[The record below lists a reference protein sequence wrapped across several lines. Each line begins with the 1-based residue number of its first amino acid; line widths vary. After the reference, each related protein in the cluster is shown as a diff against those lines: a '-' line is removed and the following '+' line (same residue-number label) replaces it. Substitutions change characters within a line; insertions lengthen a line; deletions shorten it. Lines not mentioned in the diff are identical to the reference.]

1 MRRLHSVDIRR
12 VDLEEKAVCT
22 DYPPIWKLTAKR
34 KVMPTHKNQTRLSV
48 LKTYKLYIGG
58 QFPRTESGRYYTVND
73 ADGNPLANACLSSRK
88 DLREAVS
95 AARTAFGSWSGKTAY
110 NRGQILYRM
119 AEVVESR
126 RTEMIRELT
135 DSGSSTT
142 QAKKEVDTCIDTLVH
157 FAGWCDKYQQ
167 LFSAVNPV
175 ASSHFNFSVP
185 EPMGVVGIL
194 AGMRHPLLG
203 LIQPMAAAIAG
214 GNTCVVLAHPDR
226 PLAAISFA
234 EALATSDL
242 PGGVVNILTGK
253 IGELLPWMASHM
265 DVNALLMNRDP
276 ATAWKET
283 QITATSNLKRIIPAN
298 EKDPLSPYRILDMQ
312 EIKTT
317 WHPIEN
323 IAPAGSAY

>member
-1 MRRLHSVDIRR
+1 M
-12 VDLEEKAVCT
+12 
-22 DYPPIWKLTAKR
+22 PIN
-34 KVMPTHKNQTRLSV
+34 KNQTRLSV

-73 ADGNPLANACLSSRK
+73 ADGNALANACLSSRK
-88 DLREAVS
+88 DLRDAVT
-95 AARTAFGSWSGKTAY
+95 AARSAFGGWSGKTAY

-119 AEVVESR
+119 AEVVEAR
-126 RTEMIRELT
+126 RIEMIRELT
-135 DSGSSTT
+135 DSGSSTA
-142 QAKKEVDTCIDTLVH
+142 QAKKEVDACIDTLVH

-185 EPMGVVGIL
+185 EPMGVVGIM
-194 AGMRHPLLG
+194 ANNKQPLLG

-214 GNTCVVLAHPDR
+214 GNTCVIVAHTDR
-226 PLAAISFA
+226 PLAAISFT

-253 IGELLPWMASHM
+253 TSELLPWMAGHL
-265 DVNALLMNRDP
+265 DVNAILMSSKDNSAWKDTQLA
-276 ATAWKET
+276 ATA
-283 QITATSNLKRIIPAN
+283 NLKRIVSLSENDA
-298 EKDPLSPYRILDMQ
+298 LSPYRILDLQ
-312 EIKTT
+312 EIQTT

>member
-1 MRRLHSVDIRR
+1 M
-12 VDLEEKAVCT
+12 
-22 DYPPIWKLTAKR
+22 PIK
-34 KVMPTHKNQTRLSV
+34 KNQTRLSV

-58 QFPRTESGRYYTVND
+58 QFPRSESGRYYTVND
-73 ADGNPLANACLSSRK
+73 ADGNALANACLSSRK
-88 DLREAVS
+88 DLRDAVT
-95 AARTAFGSWSGKTAY
+95 AARSAFGGWSGKSAY

-119 AEVVESR
+119 AEVVEAR

-135 DSGSSTT
+135 DSGSSTA
-142 QAKKEVDTCIDTLVH
+142 QAKKEVDACIDTLVH
-157 FAGWCDKYQQ
+157 FAGWCDKYHQ
-167 LFSAVNPV
+167 LFSTVNPV

-185 EPMGVVGIL
+185 EPMGVVGIM
-194 AGMRHPLLG
+194 ANNEQPLLG

-214 GNTCVVLAHPDR
+214 GNTCVIMAHTDR

-253 IGELLPWMASHM
+253 TSELLPWMAGHL
-265 DVNALLMNRDP
+265 DVNAILMSSLDNS
-276 ATAWKET
+276 AWKET
-283 QITATSNLKRIIPAN
+283 QLAATANLKRIVSLPENDA
-298 EKDPLSPYRILDMQ
+298 LSPYRILDLQ

-323 IAPAGSAY
+323 IASAGSAY

>member
-1 MRRLHSVDIRR
+1 M
-12 VDLEEKAVCT
+12 
-22 DYPPIWKLTAKR
+22 PIK
-34 KVMPTHKNQTRLSV
+34 KNQTRLSV

-58 QFPRTESGRYYTVND
+58 QFPRTESGRYYTVSD
-73 ADGNPLANACLSSRK
+73 ADGKALANACLSSRK
-88 DLREAVS
+88 DLRDAVT
-95 AARTAFGSWSGKTAY
+95 AARSAFGGWSGKTAY

-119 AEVVESR
+119 AEVVEAR

-135 DSGSSTT
+135 DSRSSTA
-142 QAKKEVDTCIDTLVH
+142 QAKKEVDACIDTLVH
-157 FAGWCDKYQQ
+157 FAGWCDKYHQ
-167 LFSAVNPV
+167 LFSTVNPV

-185 EPMGVVGIL
+185 EPMGVVGIM
-194 AGMRHPLLG
+194 ANNEQPLLG

-214 GNTCVVLAHPDR
+214 GNTCVIMAHTDR

-253 IGELLPWMASHM
+253 TSELLPWMAGHL
-265 DVNALLMNRDP
+265 DVNAILMSSLDNS
-276 ATAWKET
+276 AWKET
-283 QITATSNLKRIIPAN
+283 QLAATANLKRIVSLPENDA
-298 EKDPLSPYRILDMQ
+298 LSPYRILDLQ

-323 IAPAGSAY
+323 IASAGSAY

>member
-1 MRRLHSVDIRR
+1 M
-12 VDLEEKAVCT
+12 
-22 DYPPIWKLTAKR
+22 PIK
-34 KVMPTHKNQTRLSV
+34 KNQTRLSV

-58 QFPRTESGRYYTVND
+58 QFPRTESGRYYTVSD
-73 ADGNPLANACLSSRK
+73 ADGKALANACLSSRK
-88 DLREAVS
+88 DLRDAVT
-95 AARTAFGSWSGKTAY
+95 AARSAFGGWSGKSAY

-119 AEVVESR
+119 AEVVEAR

-135 DSGSSTT
+135 DSGSSTA
-142 QAKKEVDTCIDTLVH
+142 QAKKEVDACIDTLVH
-157 FAGWCDKYQQ
+157 FAGWCDKYHQ
-167 LFSAVNPV
+167 LFSTVNPV

-185 EPMGVVGIL
+185 EPMGVVGIM
-194 AGMRHPLLG
+194 ANNEQPLLG

-214 GNTCVVLAHPDR
+214 GNTCVIVAHTDR

-253 IGELLPWMASHM
+253 KSELLPWMAGHL
-265 DVNALLMNRDP
+265 DVNAILMSSLDNS
-276 ATAWKET
+276 AWKET
-283 QITATSNLKRIIPAN
+283 QLAATANLKRIVSLPENDA
-298 EKDPLSPYRILDMQ
+298 LSPYRILDLQ

-323 IAPAGSAY
+323 IASAGSAY

>member
-1 MRRLHSVDIRR
+1 M
-12 VDLEEKAVCT
+12 
-22 DYPPIWKLTAKR
+22 PIK
-34 KVMPTHKNQTRLSV
+34 KNQTRLSV

-58 QFPRTESGRYYTVND
+58 QFPRTESGRYYTVSD
-73 ADGNPLANACLSSRK
+73 ADGKALANACLSSRK
-88 DLREAVS
+88 DLRDAVT
-95 AARTAFGSWSGKTAY
+95 AARSAFGGWSGKTAY

-119 AEVVESR
+119 AEVVEAR

-135 DSGSSTT
+135 DSGSSTA
-142 QAKKEVDTCIDTLVH
+142 QAKKEVDACIDTLVH
-157 FAGWCDKYQQ
+157 FAGWCDKYHQ
-167 LFSAVNPV
+167 LFSTVNPV

-185 EPMGVVGIL
+185 EPMGVVGIM
-194 AGMRHPLLG
+194 ANNEQPLLG

-214 GNTCVVLAHPDR
+214 GNTCVIVAHTDR

-253 IGELLPWMASHM
+253 KSELLPWMAGHL
-265 DVNALLMNRDP
+265 DVNAILMSSLDNS
-276 ATAWKET
+276 AWKET
-283 QITATSNLKRIIPAN
+283 QLAATANLKRIVSLPENDA
-298 EKDPLSPYRILDMQ
+298 LSPYRILDLQ

-323 IAPAGSAY
+323 IASAGSAY

>member
-1 MRRLHSVDIRR
+1 M
-12 VDLEEKAVCT
+12 
-22 DYPPIWKLTAKR
+22 PIK
-34 KVMPTHKNQTRLSV
+34 KNQTRLSV

-73 ADGNPLANACLSSRK
+73 ADGNALANACLSSRK
-88 DLREAVS
+88 DLRDAVT
-95 AARTAFGSWSGKTAY
+95 AARSAFGGWSGKSAY

-119 AEVVESR
+119 AEVVEAR

-135 DSGSSTT
+135 DSGSSTA
-142 QAKKEVDTCIDTLVH
+142 QAKKEVDACIDTLVH
-157 FAGWCDKYQQ
+157 FAGWCDKYHQ
-167 LFSAVNPV
+167 LFSTVNPV

-185 EPMGVVGIL
+185 EPMGVVGIM
-194 AGMRHPLLG
+194 ANNEQPLLG

-214 GNTCVVLAHPDR
+214 GNTCVIVAHTDR

-253 IGELLPWMASHM
+253 KSELLPWMAGHL
-265 DVNALLMNRDP
+265 DVNAILMSSLDNS
-276 ATAWKET
+276 AWKET
-283 QITATSNLKRIIPAN
+283 QLAATANLKRIVSLPENDA
-298 EKDPLSPYRILDMQ
+298 LSPYRILDLQ

-323 IAPAGSAY
+323 IASAGSAY

>member
-1 MRRLHSVDIRR
+1 M
-12 VDLEEKAVCT
+12 
-22 DYPPIWKLTAKR
+22 PIK
-34 KVMPTHKNQTRLSV
+34 KNQTRLSV

-73 ADGNPLANACLSSRK
+73 ADGNALANACLSSRK
-88 DLREAVS
+88 DLRDAVT
-95 AARTAFGSWSGKTAY
+95 AARSAFGGWSGKSAY

-119 AEVVESR
+119 AEVVEAR

-135 DSGSSTT
+135 DSGSSTA
-142 QAKKEVDTCIDTLVH
+142 QAKKEVDACIDTLVH
-157 FAGWCDKYQQ
+157 FAGWCDKYHQ
-167 LFSAVNPV
+167 LFSTVNPV

-185 EPMGVVGIL
+185 EPMGVVGIM
-194 AGMRHPLLG
+194 ANNEQPLLG

-214 GNTCVVLAHPDR
+214 GNTCVIMAHTDR

-253 IGELLPWMASHM
+253 TSELLPWMAGHL
-265 DVNALLMNRDP
+265 DVNAILMSSLDNS
-276 ATAWKET
+276 AWKET
-283 QITATSNLKRIIPAN
+283 QLAATANLKRIVSLPENDA
-298 EKDPLSPYRILDMQ
+298 LSPYRILDLQ

-323 IAPAGSAY
+323 IASAGSAY

>member
-1 MRRLHSVDIRR
+1 M
-12 VDLEEKAVCT
+12 
-22 DYPPIWKLTAKR
+22 PIN
-34 KVMPTHKNQTRLSV
+34 KNQTRLSV

-88 DLREAVS
+88 DLRDAVT
-95 AARTAFGSWSGKTAY
+95 AARSAFGGWSGKTAY

-119 AEVVESR
+119 AEVVEAR
-126 RTEMIRELT
+126 RIEMIRELT
-135 DSGSSTT
+135 DSGSSTA
-142 QAKKEVDTCIDTLVH
+142 QAKKEVDACIDTLVH

-185 EPMGVVGIL
+185 EPMGVVGIM
-194 AGMRHPLLG
+194 ANNEQPLLG

-214 GNTCVVLAHPDR
+214 GNTCVIVAHTDR
-226 PLAAISFA
+226 PLAAISFT

-253 IGELLPWMASHM
+253 TSELLPWMAGHL
-265 DVNALLMNRDP
+265 DVNAILMSSKDNSAWKDTQLA
-276 ATAWKET
+276 ATA
-283 QITATSNLKRIIPAN
+283 NLKRIVSLSENDA
-298 EKDPLSPYRILDMQ
+298 LSPYRILDLQ

>member
-1 MRRLHSVDIRR
+1 M
-12 VDLEEKAVCT
+12 
-22 DYPPIWKLTAKR
+22 PIK
-34 KVMPTHKNQTRLSV
+34 KNQTRLSV

-58 QFPRTESGRYYTVND
+58 QFPRTESGRYYTVSD
-73 ADGNPLANACLSSRK
+73 ADGKALANACLSSRK
-88 DLREAVS
+88 DLRDAVT
-95 AARTAFGSWSGKTAY
+95 AARSAFGGWSGKTAY

-119 AEVVESR
+119 AEVVEAR

-135 DSGSSTT
+135 DSGSSTA
-142 QAKKEVDTCIDTLVH
+142 QAKKEVDACIDTLVH
-157 FAGWCDKYQQ
+157 FAGWCDKYHQ
-167 LFSAVNPV
+167 LFSTVNPV

-185 EPMGVVGIL
+185 EPMGVVGIM
-194 AGMRHPLLG
+194 ANNEQPLLG

-214 GNTCVVLAHPDR
+214 GNTCVIVAHTDR

-253 IGELLPWMASHM
+253 TSELLPWMAGHL
-265 DVNALLMNRDP
+265 DVNAILMSSLDNS
-276 ATAWKET
+276 AWKET
-283 QITATSNLKRIIPAN
+283 QLAATANLKRIVSLPENDA
-298 EKDPLSPYRILDMQ
+298 LSPYRILDLQ

-323 IAPAGSAY
+323 IASAGSAY

>member
-1 MRRLHSVDIRR
+1 M
-12 VDLEEKAVCT
+12 
-22 DYPPIWKLTAKR
+22 PIK
-34 KVMPTHKNQTRLSV
+34 KNQTRLSV

-73 ADGNPLANACLSSRK
+73 ADGNALANACLSSRK
-88 DLREAVS
+88 DLRDAVT
-95 AARTAFGSWSGKTAY
+95 AARSAFGGWSGKSAY

-119 AEVVESR
+119 AEVVEAR

-135 DSGSSTT
+135 DSGSSTA
-142 QAKKEVDTCIDTLVH
+142 QAKKEVDACIDTLVH
-157 FAGWCDKYQQ
+157 FAGWCDKYHQ
-167 LFSAVNPV
+167 LFSTVNPV

-185 EPMGVVGIL
+185 EPMGVVGIM
-194 AGMRHPLLG
+194 ANNEQPLLG

-214 GNTCVVLAHPDR
+214 GNTCVIVAHTDR

-253 IGELLPWMASHM
+253 TSELLPWMAGHL
-265 DVNALLMNRDP
+265 DVNAILMSSLDNS
-276 ATAWKET
+276 AWKET
-283 QITATSNLKRIIPAN
+283 QLAATANLKRIVSLPENDA
-298 EKDPLSPYRILDMQ
+298 LSPYRILDLQ

-323 IAPAGSAY
+323 IASAGSAY

>member
-1 MRRLHSVDIRR
+1 M
-12 VDLEEKAVCT
+12 
-22 DYPPIWKLTAKR
+22 PIN
-34 KVMPTHKNQTRLSV
+34 KNQTRLSV

-73 ADGNPLANACLSSRK
+73 ADGNALANACLSSRK
-88 DLREAVS
+88 DLRDAVT
-95 AARTAFGSWSGKTAY
+95 AARSAFGGWSGKTAY

-119 AEVVESR
+119 AEVVEAR
-126 RTEMIRELT
+126 RIEMIRELT
-135 DSGSSTT
+135 DSGSSTA
-142 QAKKEVDTCIDTLVH
+142 QAKKEVDACIDTLVH

-185 EPMGVVGIL
+185 EPMGVVGIM
-194 AGMRHPLLG
+194 ANNKQPLLG

-214 GNTCVVLAHPDR
+214 GNTCVIVAHTDR
-226 PLAAISFA
+226 PLAAISFT

-253 IGELLPWMASHM
+253 TSELLPWMAGHL
-265 DVNALLMNRDP
+265 DVNAILMSSKDNSAWKDTQLA
-276 ATAWKET
+276 ATA
-283 QITATSNLKRIIPAN
+283 NLKRIVSLSENDA
-298 EKDPLSPYRILDMQ
+298 LSPYRILDLQ

>member
-1 MRRLHSVDIRR
+1 M
-12 VDLEEKAVCT
+12 
-22 DYPPIWKLTAKR
+22 PIK
-34 KVMPTHKNQTRLSV
+34 KNQTRLSV

-73 ADGNPLANACLSSRK
+73 ADGNALANACLSSRK
-88 DLREAVS
+88 DLRDAVT
-95 AARTAFGSWSGKTAY
+95 AARSAFGGWSGKSAY

-119 AEVVESR
+119 AEVVEAR

-135 DSGSSTT
+135 DSGSSTA
-142 QAKKEVDTCIDTLVH
+142 QAKKEVDACIDTLVH
-157 FAGWCDKYQQ
+157 FAGWCDKYHQ
-167 LFSAVNPV
+167 LFSTVNPV

-185 EPMGVVGIL
+185 EPMGVVGIM
-194 AGMRHPLLG
+194 ANNEQPLLG

-214 GNTCVVLAHPDR
+214 GNTCVIVAHTDR

-253 IGELLPWMASHM
+253 TSELLPWMAGHL
-265 DVNALLMNRDP
+265 DVNAILMSSLDNS
-276 ATAWKET
+276 AWKET
-283 QITATSNLKRIIPAN
+283 QLAATANLKRIVSLSENDA
-298 EKDPLSPYRILDMQ
+298 LSPYRILDLQ

-323 IAPAGSAY
+323 IASAGSAY

>member
-1 MRRLHSVDIRR
+1 M
-12 VDLEEKAVCT
+12 
-22 DYPPIWKLTAKR
+22 PIK
-34 KVMPTHKNQTRLSV
+34 KNQTRLSV

-73 ADGNPLANACLSSRK
+73 ANGKALANACLSSRK
-88 DLREAVS
+88 DLRDAVT
-95 AARTAFGSWSGKTAY
+95 AARSAFGGWSGKSAY

-119 AEVVESR
+119 AEVVEAR

-135 DSGSSTT
+135 DSGSSTA
-142 QAKKEVDTCIDTLVH
+142 QAKKEVDACIDTLVH
-157 FAGWCDKYQQ
+157 FAGWCDKYHQ
-167 LFSAVNPV
+167 LFSTVNPV

-185 EPMGVVGIL
+185 EPMGVVGIM
-194 AGMRHPLLG
+194 ANNEQPLLG

-214 GNTCVVLAHPDR
+214 GNTCVIVAHTDR

-253 IGELLPWMASHM
+253 KSELLPWMAGHL
-265 DVNALLMNRDP
+265 DVNAILMSSLDNS
-276 ATAWKET
+276 AWKET
-283 QITATSNLKRIIPAN
+283 QLAATANLKRIVSLPENDA
-298 EKDPLSPYRILDMQ
+298 LSPYRILDLQ

-323 IAPAGSAY
+323 IASAGSAY

>member
-1 MRRLHSVDIRR
+1 M
-12 VDLEEKAVCT
+12 
-22 DYPPIWKLTAKR
+22 PIK
-34 KVMPTHKNQTRLSV
+34 KNQTRLSV

-58 QFPRTESGRYYTVND
+58 QFPRTESGRYYTVSD
-73 ADGNPLANACLSSRK
+73 ADGKALANACLSSRK
-88 DLREAVS
+88 DLRDAVT
-95 AARTAFGSWSGKTAY
+95 AARSAFGGWSGKTAY

-119 AEVVESR
+119 AEVVEAR

-135 DSGSSTT
+135 DSGSSTA
-142 QAKKEVDTCIDTLVH
+142 QAKKEVDACIDTLVH
-157 FAGWCDKYQQ
+157 FAGWCDKYHQ
-167 LFSAVNPV
+167 LFSTVNPV

-185 EPMGVVGIL
+185 EPMGVVGIM
-194 AGMRHPLLG
+194 ANNEQPLLG

-214 GNTCVVLAHPDR
+214 GNTCVIVAHTDR
-226 PLAAISFA
+226 PLAAISFT

-253 IGELLPWMASHM
+253 TSELLPWMAGHL
-265 DVNALLMNRDP
+265 DVNAILMSSKDNSAWKDTQLA
-276 ATAWKET
+276 ATA
-283 QITATSNLKRIIPAN
+283 NLKRIVSLSENDA
-298 EKDPLSPYRILDMQ
+298 LSPYRILDLQ